1 MSRLALT
8 TVLILSMM
16 TAGCSVF
23 GGRAAPEPGYETV
36 VSEPPFEIRE
46 YPALTVARTSAT
58 GDRDAAVRTGF
69 DRLFDYISGANEPAR
84 DIAMTAPVMTEP
96 EGEGEDIAMTAPV
109 MTEGDEGGWTVM
121 FVLPEEFTAET
132 APRPTDPEVSIAT
145 IPARRVA
152 VATFSGF
159 LDRQSIAETREALA
173 DWLADRPDRPAGA
186 WQAAGYNPPWT
197 LPWLRRNE
205 VMVPVE
211 TAQ

>member
-1 MSRLALT
+1 MSRFALAAG
-8 TVLILSMM
+8 LIMSLM

-23 GGRAAPEPGYETV
+23 GGRAAPEPDYETV
-36 VSEPPFEIRE
+36 VSDPPFEIRE
-46 YPALTVARTSAT
+46 YPALPVARTSAT

-96 EGEGEDIAMTAPV
+96 EGEDIAMTAPV
-109 MTEGDEGGWTVM
+109 MTESDEGGWTVM
-121 FVLPEEFTAET
+121 FVLPEDFTAET
-132 APRPTDPEVSIAT
+132 APRPTDPKVSIAT

-159 LDRQSIAETREALA
+159 LDRASIARSRQALA
-173 DWLADRPDRPAGA
+173 GWLEDRPEQPAGA

-211 TAQ
+211 AAR